1 MSLRDRLREDRNV
14 RTRDRLY
21 DRFGVLEN
29 PFPAAN
35 QTTKNPHFS
44 LPEDDEAERSI
55 IVFLDTGRSQ
65 VVVIEGRQGVGKTNF
80 LNHWEDEIQDARRG
94 MEGYCVVR
102 YLADPEASFEGTT
115 RRIFEGLGTGHLVEL
130 AKALRMDKT
139 PIEEAGSQDM
149 RTALRR
155 LAKADG
161 GEAIVKSMMEWLS
174 GYRLLKAHRISLGIQ
189 FRLDTVGSK
198 TAALRDLVQ
207 VSGEAGVLK
216 GIFLLLDEL
225 EKPGRMLEQLAV
237 IRYLSALRAVVD
249 ALPRRLFL
257 MIAIA
262 PDALE
267 RYSCA
272 LPALRG
278 RLKNRIVLRPL
289 KQASEAHELANFYVE
304 LSRRGAKRSRS
315 GKGGKGRIVDQ
326 RDIEDVYRELANRAE
341 RRGDQGVRQRE
352 FLHRLHELAENV
364 LRKA

>member
-1 MSLRDRLREDRNV
+1 MSLRDRLREGKSA
-14 RTRDRLY
+14 RTKDRLY
-21 DRFGVLEN
+21 DRLGVLEN

-35 QTTKNPHFS
+35 RTTNNPHFR
-44 LPEDDEAERSI
+44 LPADDEAERSV
-55 IVFLDTGRSQ
+55 IVFLDTGRSRI
-65 VVVIEGRQGVGKTNF
+65 VVVEGMREVGKTNF
-80 LNHWEDEIQDARRG
+80 LKRWEDEIQGARRE

-102 YLADPEASFEGTT
+102 YMADPEASFEGTT
-115 RRIFEGLGTGHLVEL
+115 RRIFEELGAEHLGKL
-130 AKALRMDKT
+130 AKALRKDKS
-139 PIEEAGSQDM
+139 PIEEARSQDM

-155 LAKADG
+155 LAKTD

-174 GYRLLKAHRISLGIQ
+174 GYRLLKTHRISLGVQ
-189 FRLDTVGSK
+189 FRLDTVESK

-207 VSGEAGVLK
+207 VSGKAGVLK

-225 EKPGRMLEQLAV
+225 EKPCRMLERRTV

-249 ALPRRLFL
+249 ALPRGLFL

-272 LPALRG
+272 LPALRSK
-278 RLKNRIVLRPL
+278 LENRIVLQPL
-289 KQASEAHELANFYVE
+289 KKASEAYELANFYVE
-304 LSRRGAKRSRS
+304 LSRQGAKRSRS

-341 RRGDQGVRQRE
+341 KRGDQGVRQRE
-352 FLHRLHELAENV
+352 FLHRLHELAESA